1 MDFVMLITAYGKL
14 GDFNRA
20 EKVLNLMNK
29 KGYAPNVVSHT
40 ALMEAYG
47 RGGRYNNAEA
57 IFRRMQ
63 SGGPEP
69 SALTYQIMLKTFVE
83 VLISNIYLF
92 KAFPKY
98 SFFFIRLILQFDY
111 PLENQ

>member
-1 MDFVMLITAYGKL
+1 MLITAYGKQ

-20 EKVLNLMNK
+20 ERVLSLISK
-29 KGYAPNVVSHT
+29 KGHAPSVISHT

-63 SGGPEP
+63 SSGPEP
-69 SALTYQIMLKTFVE
+69 SALTYQIILDMFVE
-83 VLISNIYLF
+83 VKALNLMLQNLF
-92 KAFPKY
+92 QLN
-98 SFFFIRLILQFDY
+98 IRLSLKISI
-111 PLENQ
+111 

>member
-1 MDFVMLITAYGKL
+1 MLITAYGKL
-14 GDFNRA
+14 GEFNRA

-29 KGYAPNVVSHT
+29 KGYAPNVISHT

-83 VLISNIYLF
+83 VLSLNIILF
-92 KAFPKY
+92 KAFQLY
-98 SFFFIRLILQFDY
+98 SFIYRSNPSIR
-111 PLENQ
+111 PS